1 MPEDSTQKTDDAAV
15 GEDAP
20 ESEDASVNAN
30 SAASANSAVGEDAS
44 VGEDA
49 AGGEDAPVGED
60 ASEAPAAVPRAES
73 SADTP
78 PAADAPPA
86 PSVSSPDFERARR
99 KQREGVV
106 VSNSMDRTAV
116 VVLTERVR
124 HRNYGK
130 IVQRR
135 TRLYVHDAEGA
146 LGVGDKVRVAE
157 TRPLSKKKRWRLV
170 EILERAR

>member
-1 MPEDSTQKTDDAAV
+1 MPEDSTPKTDDAAV

-20 ESEDASVNAN
+20 VSENAAVSDAPESEDAPV
-30 SAASANSAVGEDAS
+30 SANSAVGEDAAGDENAPE
-44 VGEDA
+44 GEDA
-49 AGGEDAPVGED
+49 AEP
-60 ASEAPAAVPRAES
+60 PAAAPRAES

-78 PAADAPPA
+78 PAADTPPTPA
-86 PSVSSPDFERARR
+86 VSSPDFERARR

-116 VVLTERVR
+116 VLLTERVR

>member
-1 MPEDSTQKTDDAAV
+1 MPEDSTPKTDDASV

-20 ESEDASVNAN
+20 ESEDA
-30 SAASANSAVGEDAS
+30 AVS
-44 VGEDA
+44 
-49 AGGEDAPVGED
+49 EDAPE
-60 ASEAPAAVPRAES
+60 EAAADPRAES

-78 PAADAPPA
+78 PAATEATA
-86 PSVSSPDFERARR
+86 ASVSSPDLERARR

-116 VVLTERVR
+116 VLLTERVR

>member
-1 MPEDSTQKTDDAAV
+1 MPEDSTPKTDAAAV

-20 ESEDASVNAN
+20 VSDAPESEDAPVN
-30 SAASANSAVGEDAS
+30 ANSAVGEDAAGDENAPE
-44 VGEDA
+44 GEDA
-49 AGGEDAPVGED
+49 AEP
-60 ASEAPAAVPRAES
+60 PAAAPRAES
-73 SADTP
+73 SADT
-78 PAADAPPA
+78 PPA

-116 VVLTERVR
+116 VLLTERVR

>member
-1 MPEDSTQKTDDAAV
+1 MPEDSTPKTD
-15 GEDAP
+15 
-20 ESEDASVNAN
+20 
-30 SAASANSAVGEDAS
+30 DAS

-49 AGGEDAPVGED
+49 LESEDAPVNED
-60 ASEAPAAVPRAES
+60 APESENAEAPQVAIS
-73 SADTP
+73 SDTP
-78 PAADAPPA
+78 PADTEASAPTA
-86 PSVSSPDFERARR
+86 ASVSSPDLERARR

-116 VVLTERVR
+116 VLLTERVR

>member
-30 SAASANSAVGEDAS
+30 SAVGEDAAVSEDAS

-86 PSVSSPDFERARR
+86 PSVSSTDFERARR